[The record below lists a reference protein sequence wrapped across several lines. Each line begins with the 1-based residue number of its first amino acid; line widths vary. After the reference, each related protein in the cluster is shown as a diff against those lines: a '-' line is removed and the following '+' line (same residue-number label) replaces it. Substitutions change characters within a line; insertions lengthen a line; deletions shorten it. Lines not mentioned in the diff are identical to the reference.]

1 MWWSF
6 PCIRIPNRLAEE
18 CADWITWD
26 ASHREM
32 YRYYVDSGKHDDYF
46 WMEFLMAKHRNV
58 RVLNLAPALVDHIDY
73 LIGGSVINRDR
84 GRPETRT
91 AFWEDHTVI
100 TELEEKL
107 KNTDY
112 DELKEQAKKAAVEF
126 EGLKELYTEKIKE
139 FEESRESKEEAFA
152 KEAAL
157 KRNNLDEE
165 IQANRSENQD
175 RVTNSVRAFTGSYMY
190 YMDQIRLL
198 MDALN
203 QAATETGKTLFASE
217 VEDVKECFG
226 ARIAEHL
233 RKDVGELK
241 QGTGDRLLISGA
253 NEERIVARIKP

>member
-1 MWWSF
+1 MF
-6 PCIRIPNRLAEE
+6 NRKAIEE
-18 CADWITWD
+18 LEGKVRSIEGDLQSVQKEKTDLEIKLKTAQKEKADLET
-26 ASHREM
+26 
-32 YRYYVDSGKHDDYF
+32 
-46 WMEFLMAKHRNV
+46 L
-58 RVLNLAPALVDHIDY
+58 LNSTNEKI
-73 LIGGSVINRDR
+73 S
-84 GRPETRT
+84 
-91 AFWEDHTVI
+91 
-100 TELEEKL
+100 ELEEKL

-198 MDALN
+198 MEALN

>member
-1 MWWSF
+1 MF
-6 PCIRIPNRLAEE
+6 NRKAIEE
-18 CADWITWD
+18 L
-26 ASHREM
+26 E
-32 YRYYVDSGKHDDYF
+32 GK
-46 WMEFLMAKHRNV
+46 V
-58 RVLNLAPALVDHIDY
+58 RSIEGDLQSVQKEKTDLETLLNSANEKI
-73 LIGGSVINRDR
+73 S
-84 GRPETRT
+84 
-91 AFWEDHTVI
+91 
-100 TELEEKL
+100 ELEEKL

>member
-1 MWWSF
+1 MRYLIHTCLQRHWYVKDYLIPSMTAQGIPEEEIQVWLDTERKGNLASCIESFRDCGKYPGGTWHLCDDVVICRDFAARTKEHDSGIVCGYAYELDVRRNGPRTGDVSVPDMWWSF

-107 KNTDY
+107 KND
-112 DELKEQAKKAAVEF
+112 
-126 EGLKELYTEKIKE
+126 
-139 FEESRESKEEAFA
+139 
-152 KEAAL
+152 
-157 KRNNLDEE
+157 KRH
-165 IQANRSENQD
+165 
-175 RVTNSVRAFTGSYMY
+175 G
-190 YMDQIRLL
+190 
-198 MDALN
+198 
-203 QAATETGKTLFASE
+203 
-217 VEDVKECFG
+217 
-226 ARIAEHL
+226 
-233 RKDVGELK
+233 
-241 QGTGDRLLISGA
+241 
-253 NEERIVARIKP
+253 